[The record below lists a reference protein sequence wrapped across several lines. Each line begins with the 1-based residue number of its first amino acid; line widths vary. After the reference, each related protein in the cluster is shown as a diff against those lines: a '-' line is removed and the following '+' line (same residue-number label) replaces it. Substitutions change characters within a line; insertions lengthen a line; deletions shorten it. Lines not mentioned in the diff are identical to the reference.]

1 MTTALVLKSGVT
13 GKLVLSP
20 LPFVLGHRTGPFG
33 TCPAL
38 VLSDQDRVRQVQ
50 GTVPKDQGS
59 LGPVLRPYRTKCQSP
74 GSLSTVQDCPVLCPR
89 IKETRGEAE
98 GLLRSVREWRRG
110 G

>member
-1 MTTALVLKSGVT
+1 MTENDDFDALLLAQMREDF
-13 GKLVLSP
+13 LVESQEILDQLGPLLVQLEKESALSP

-33 TCPAL
+33 T
-38 VLSDQDRVRQVQ
+38 
-50 GTVPKDQGS
+50 VPKDQGS
-59 LGPVLRPYRTKCQSP
+59 LGQSP